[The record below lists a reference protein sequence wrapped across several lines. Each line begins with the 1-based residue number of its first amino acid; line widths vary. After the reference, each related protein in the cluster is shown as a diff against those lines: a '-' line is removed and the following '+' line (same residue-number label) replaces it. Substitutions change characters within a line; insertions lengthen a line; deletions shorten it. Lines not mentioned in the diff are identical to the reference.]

1 MAALFTGQSMIA
13 QKGVEDGSKFGHGQ
27 DSIECL
33 RNLSLYREYTRQN
46 DFAMALPYWRKTFL
60 QCPLSSKNV
69 YLDGVKIFRYL
80 IEKEKDQNYRS
91 AYVDTLMLVYET
103 RIKYFDQIDEVR
115 GRQGIDLLRYKR
127 DDIQAVQQ
135 AYGYL
140 KESVNLADEKASEA
154 VIATYFSASIT
165 LFQNQKLPAAELI
178 ADFLITS
185 EILSA
190 KITSSPSDTTL
201 VGLQETLIK
210 NFVQVNGISE
220 TDVLTA
226 FGSAFNEKP
235 NESPLLKVIVAVLD
249 AKKLSETDLWLNA
262 AKNLYAQYPSAELAE
277 KIGFVS
283 LKKYDFKVASNYY
296 NQALQLQTDNSKKA
310 ESYYWLALSTDNLDN
325 KPLARDYAYK
335 AIELKPNW
343 GDPFIL
349 IAQLY
354 ATSRDLCQGISL
366 PNAIYWVAVDK
377 LIKAKQVD
385 PSVETKANRL
395 IMDWSPHFPNKEE
408 AFFLNIMEGSTYN
421 VGCWINEN
429 TRARF

>member
-1 MAALFTGQSMIA
+1 
-13 QKGVEDGSKFGHGQ
+13 
-27 DSIECL
+27 
-33 RNLSLYREYTRQN
+33 
-46 DFAMALPYWRKTFL
+46 
-60 QCPLSSKNV
+60 
-69 YLDGVKIFRYL
+69 
-80 IEKEKDQNYRS
+80 
-91 AYVDTLMLVYET
+91 
-103 RIKYFDQIDEVR
+103 
-115 GRQGIDLLRYKR
+115 
-127 DDIQAVQQ
+127 
-135 AYGYL
+135 
-140 KESVNLADEKASEA
+140 
-154 VIATYFSASIT
+154 
-165 LFQNQKLPAAELI
+165 
-178 ADFLITS
+178 
-185 EILSA
+185 
-190 KITSSPSDTTL
+190 
-201 VGLQETLIK
+201 
-210 NFVQVNGISE
+210 
-220 TDVLTA
+220 
-226 FGSAFNEKP
+226 
-235 NESPLLKVIVAVLD
+235 
-249 AKKLSETDLWLNA
+249 
-262 AKNLYAQYPSAELAE
+262 
-277 KIGFVS
+277 
-283 LKKYDFKVASNYY
+283 VASNYY